1 MDNLNPVDN
10 IEKKAKKTI
19 KDTARKAK
27 ETAKKLAKLALKQLI
42 KFLGIKGILIIIVI
56 CIIVYLLPILYY
68 GISKSIHQST
78 SDIAKSV
85 TDDGSG
91 NIIRITEKKDRKYVI
106 NKTEL
111 EERLNNWY
119 KNGGISKAQVG
130 LSDDLSTLE
139 KFMEAEIVTT
149 YPDLRER
156 DKIGTA
162 VPEGELQGCIQF
174 HRKCL
179 DGTTK
184 VLEYTEYDKFAL
196 ELAKLGIKLDENQ
209 TQEQIYFEK
218 DEIEKAYTN
227 LEDKFTLNNDDD
239 LIVVNMVAEEK
250 QIIYSEYAKAEN
262 NEDYKEYNSDIE
274 VTEINYQSVIQKY
287 TMPFEFCMA
296 ILMTSRNEEFS
307 KEVAE
312 LAIDSKIVIDMQDNI
327 TTNVTT
333 EVYSFDVEFQVKRY
347 IKYFTLS
354 ASQAEDRTFDASKW
368 LQSYREGIESLAVE
382 YSPYPIEGETKFNVD
397 PYKTTI
403 NTLKNNDIKLCV
415 TQAKTWIADYNSEY
429 TNIVENPEIED
440 IISEEPDDSGFSEV
454 SDYHGL
460 ISSLNYSLPKNSIV
474 TEDRGE
480 VKEKR
485 TNKKTVTSTK
495 ITSNKYTKS
504 SSEVAE
510 SPEKFLSLLKINP
523 KTGEFDLENLRN
535 NSKLVQYKEIETN
548 EKISP
553 EDNILS
559 AKEMLYELLGSTSK
573 TVDLEDTMR
582 YLMNVYEGKV
592 KAKKSTEEFEI
603 YEPDEFVFVDGTWSA
618 LWQHNYT
625 KEQFIQLVK
634 KYTPPNGTGNGERTY
649 REYYQ
654 KHFVANAENY
664 FDIATSYG
672 LDPMFIFCIGI
683 HESQYGTSNISFRK
697 GNFWGWGAYD
707 STPFQSALSFEGD
720 ASKGIE
726 AVCKGI
732 ANNYVSPLGSWYL
745 WIQSKGYDPATI
757 EGVGARYAS
766 DSSWASRVKN
776 YITTIFG
783 VSGDAENKEIELTGN
798 SQEKMVQWAEAH
810 IGKSS
815 FYNSTRGRDYLSKSY
830 CAAFVKSAYNA
841 AGLGYINGNA
851 IDIPH
856 PNAIT
861 YNSSGQVDYTKI
873 PIGACIVSKGSNI
886 KYGHVALYVGNGYV
900 VEAGGSTIVKQKID
914 QSYGK
919 KFGFLGWG
927 YATNSQSI

>member
-485 TNKKTVTSTK
+485 TNKKT
-495 ITSNKYTKS
+495 N
-504 SSEVAE
+504 
-510 SPEKFLSLLKINP
+510 FL
-523 KTGEFDLENLRN
+523 
-535 NSKLVQYKEIETN
+535 
-548 EKISP
+548 
-553 EDNILS
+553 
-559 AKEMLYELLGSTSK
+559 
-573 TVDLEDTMR
+573 
-582 YLMNVYEGKV
+582 
-592 KAKKSTEEFEI
+592 
-603 YEPDEFVFVDGTWSA
+603 
-618 LWQHNYT
+618 
-625 KEQFIQLVK
+625 
-634 KYTPPNGTGNGERTY
+634 
-649 REYYQ
+649 
-654 KHFVANAENY
+654 
-664 FDIATSYG
+664 
-672 LDPMFIFCIGI
+672 
-683 HESQYGTSNISFRK
+683 
-697 GNFWGWGAYD
+697 
-707 STPFQSALSFEGD
+707 
-720 ASKGIE
+720 
-726 AVCKGI
+726 
-732 ANNYVSPLGSWYL
+732 
-745 WIQSKGYDPATI
+745 
-757 EGVGARYAS
+757 
-766 DSSWASRVKN
+766 
-776 YITTIFG
+776 
-783 VSGDAENKEIELTGN
+783 
-798 SQEKMVQWAEAH
+798 
-810 IGKSS
+810 
-815 FYNSTRGRDYLSKSY
+815 
-830 CAAFVKSAYNA
+830 
-841 AGLGYINGNA
+841 
-851 IDIPH
+851 IP
-856 PNAIT
+856 
-861 YNSSGQVDYTKI
+861 
-873 PIGACIVSKGSNI
+873 
-886 KYGHVALYVGNGYV
+886 
-900 VEAGGSTIVKQKID
+900 
-914 QSYGK
+914 
-919 KFGFLGWG
+919 
-927 YATNSQSI
+927 